1 VTLIARIPPLAA
13 IVHVAAPS
21 TPPPPT
27 ISIIGVP
34 PRLPPPSKMLI
45 PEIVP
50 FGATRTT
57 DLMLL
62 STIGDPGFV

>member
-1 VTLIARIPPLAA
+1 MTAIERIPPLAA
-13 IVHVAAPS
+13 TVHVAVAS

-34 PRLPPPSKMLI
+34 PRLPPPSKILI

-50 FGATRTT
+50 FGAIRTI

-62 STIGDPGFV
+62 STTGVPGFV